1 MRILLAHNYYQL
13 SGGEDFVFEQERSL
27 LASHNQH
34 VETYTVS
41 NNELRGT
48 IDKVKTFFNVAY
60 SNSAKDR
67 FKKKIIEFNPDI
79 VHVHNFFPILTPA
92 IYDACIEMQKPVVQT
107 LHNYRITCAAA
118 LLLRKEKICE
128 KCVNG
133 TPYNGWFY
141 RCYRNSFWGSL
152 IVAYMINFHRK
163 RATWNNKV
171 NKLIVLTEFARRKF
185 IETGIQP
192 EKLVVKSNFCE
203 YQDKNKTAPIP
214 DKKPY
219 ALYVGR
225 LSHEK
230 GINTLKAAWRDL
242 NIPLHVVGDGP
253 MFSSFQS
260 DKSDAI
266 SLLGYLSPER
276 VRQEMQKASF
286 LIMPSEWYE
295 GFPLTIVEAFSCSLP
310 VLTTN
315 IGSMAE
321 IVEPNKTGVLFS
333 PGKADELAAK
343 VKWLHS
349 HLDECIR
356 MGRNAYNIY
365 LEKYSPAIN
374 YEMLIKIYT
383 DTIHLHKS
391 SI

>member
-1 MRILLAHNYYQL
+1 MKILLVHNYYQFR
-13 SGGEDFVFEQERSL
+13 GGEDAVLWQEKEL
-27 LASHNQH
+27 LTAHGH
-34 VETYTVS
+34 IVATFTVANDEIQGIS
-41 NNELRGT
+41 GKLKSALNVVYSRAARFRLRT
-48 IDKVKTFFNVAY
+48 
-60 SNSAKDR
+60 
-67 FKKKIIEFNPDI
+67 KIRKFDPDI
-79 VHVHNFFPILTPA
+79 VHVHNFFPLLTPS
-92 IYDACIEMQKPVVQT
+92 IYDACIDASKPVIQT

-118 LLLRKEKICE
+118 LLFRKGEICE
-128 KCVNG
+128 KCVTS

-152 IVAYMINFHRK
+152 ILSYMINFHRK

-171 NKLIVLTEFARRKF
+171 NKFIVLTEFARRKF
-185 IETGIQP
+185 IEIGIQP
-192 EKLVVKSNFCE
+192 EKLVVKTNFCE
-203 YQDKNKTAPIP
+203 YQDKNKTTPIP

-242 NIPLHVVGDGP
+242 NIPLHIVGDGP

-260 DKSDAI
+260 GKSDAI

-286 LIMPSEWYE
+286 FIMPSECYE
-295 GFPLTIVEAFSCSLP
+295 MFSLSIVEAFSCSLP

-321 IVEPNKTGVLFS
+321 IVDENQTGLFFS
-333 PGKADELAAK
+333 PGNSEELAEKA
-343 VKWLHS
+343 KWLYRHPK
-349 HLDECIR
+349 ECHR
-356 MGRNAYNIY
+356 MGENALQVYKKQY
-365 LEKYSPAIN
+365 TPAAN
-374 YEMLIKIYT
+374 YEKLMKIYEET
-383 DTIHLHKS
+383 LRS
-391 SI
+391 YQ